1 VLPCDGSSTFSLPLS
16 FDEIILR
23 FVRKQGSRSAKRIVN
38 SAIDVPAGGSRTYA
52 FDLYS
57 KLVEAFPM
65 LGVGA
70 MSETVWD
77 KLVKKLQQM
86 IGEVERRTQQKETE
100 NLAGAGD
107 GR

>member
-1 VLPCDGSSTFSLPLS
+1 MQLLKFELAIYESTFFRVLS
-16 FDEIILR
+16 DALA
-23 FVRKQGSRSAKRIVN
+23 KGDYALAKRIVN

>member
-1 VLPCDGSSTFSLPLS
+1 
-16 FDEIILR
+16 
-23 FVRKQGSRSAKRIVN
+23 
-38 SAIDVPAGGSRTYA
+38 
-52 FDLYS
+52 
-57 KLVEAFPM
+57 M